1 MKQVLALPFLLFAN
15 AAVADDMA
23 QQFQLHLNS
32 DLDGAGSTVKATV
45 IGLSMVRSLSWSG
58 GYWHGQTI

>member
-32 DLDGAGSTVKATV
+32 DLGGAGSTVKAT
-45 IGLSMVRSLSWSG
+45 GSLAYQWSG
-58 GYWHGQTI
+58 VFLGHGYWHGQTI